1 MADSE
6 SVRQWIIEAY
16 GRNKTTGEIA
26 AVFGRC
32 PSGVR
37 RVKQQ
42 ARERGDALPRFHL
55 RGSKGK
61 FTPERQAKLREW
73 IAQKP
78 DQTLEELRVR
88 FEEELKV
95 KVSKSTIDRWTKKL
109 GLTFKKSPF
118 TPPNR
123 TGPMSKHDANAG
135 TTI

>member
-42 ARERGDALPRFHL
+42 MRERGDALPRFHL

-73 IAQKP
+73 VTQKP
-78 DQTLEELRVR
+78 DQTLDELRKR
-88 FEEELKV
+88 FGEELKV
-95 KVSKSTIDRWTKKL
+95 NVSKSTVDRWTKKL
-109 GLTFKKSPF
+109 GLTFKKSLSM
-118 TPPNR
+118 PPSR
-123 TGPMSKHDANAG
+123 TGRMSKHNASGG
-135 TTI
+135 TKT